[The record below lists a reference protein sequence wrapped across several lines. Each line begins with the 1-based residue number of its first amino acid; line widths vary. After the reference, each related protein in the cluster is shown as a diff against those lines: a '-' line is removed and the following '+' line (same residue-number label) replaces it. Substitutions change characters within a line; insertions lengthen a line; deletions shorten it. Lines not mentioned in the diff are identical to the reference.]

1 MATTSFSFDQHT
13 QSNFPFYDNT
23 FIDISSAFARALLNT
38 NQFSIILYNAFAA
51 AYPIYLNTISEY
63 NKSWKNL
70 SELDKILRS
79 RFRKA
84 FDEKFREES
93 FVNALSDTITSY
105 SELARVTGLGKM
117 YNQLSNKTSV
127 WNNDFIEP
135 IRDALFRTPS
145 EKICEIEKYSL
156 FHYNRPPT
164 ADTEKGSLANQ
175 NNTPVLVIYAFI
187 NRHYILDLLPE
198 VSVTRN
204 LLNQGLDIFATDWGT
219 PSAYDKHLTIGH
231 FVNRYLDRSIDFM
244 RKITKSDKV
253 SLLGYCWGGDLSLIY
268 AAIHPEKVKN
278 LITIAT
284 PGDFDL
290 DDSLLSVW
298 TKAIKENYLL
308 NAFGNLPG
316 MVLNAAFVLRNP
328 IEYSHKYFHFFE
340 QPRSIDEAAEFLAT
354 ETWLYD
360 SPPIIGEIYREFT
373 EYCYKQNLLIKS
385 KMKIE
390 ETGDENDGNDIIIN
404 LKNIN
409 MPFLN
414 IVAKRD
420 DLVAPDSS
428 KALNNAL
435 TESHDKDLIEFNS
448 GHVGLM
454 IGKNA
459 HKELWPKVGHWLK
472 NRS

>member
-1 MATTSFSFDQHT
+1 MTTTSSSNEYT
-13 QSNFPFYDNT
+13 QSTFPFYDNS
-23 FIDISSAFARALLNT
+23 FLDIF
-38 NQFSIILYNAFAA
+38 NAFAQA
-51 AYPIYLNTISEY
+51 LTNTTRFNTILFNAFADAYPIYLNVISQY
-63 NKSWKNL
+63 NKSWKDL
-70 SELDKILRS
+70 SELDNILRS
-79 RFRKA
+79 RYRKA
-84 FDEKFREES
+84 FDEKFREKK
-93 FVNALSDTITSY
+93 FIDTLSDTITSY
-105 SELARVTGLGKM
+105 SELARVTGLGNM
-117 YNQLSNKTSV
+117 YKHLSNKISL

-135 IRDALFRTPS
+135 IRDNLFRTPS

-156 FHYNRPPT
+156 FHYIRPHN
-164 ADTEKGSLANQ
+164 AAAENGNNLNQ

-187 NRHYILDLLPE
+187 NRHYILDLLPQ
-198 VSVTRN
+198 VSVTRS
-204 LLNQGLDIFATDWGT
+204 LLNQGLDIFAADWGT
-219 PSAYDKHLTIGH
+219 PSVYDKSLTIGH
-231 FVNRYLDRSIDFM
+231 FVNRYLDKSIDFI

-253 SLLGYCWGGDLSLIY
+253 SLLGYCWGGDLALMY

-316 MVLNAAFVLRNP
+316 TILNAAFILRNP

-340 QPRSIDEAAEFLAT
+340 RPRNLEEIAEFFAT

-360 SPPIIGEIYREFT
+360 SPPIIGEIYREFS
-373 EYCYKQNLLIKS
+373 EYCYKQNLLIKG
-385 KMKIE
+385 KMRIE
-390 ETGDENDGNDIIIN
+390 KVNDENDTNIN
-404 LKNIN
+404 LKNID

-420 DLVAPDSS
+420 DLVAPNSS
-428 KALNNAL
+428 KALNDAL

-459 HKELWPKVGHWLK
+459 HKELWPKVGDWLK
-472 NRS
+472 KRS